1 MVKVV
6 RTYAMS
12 QDAVSAEKS
21 NHRPF
26 EFLRLGRNVDLNTSM
41 HLLPIHKAAVTPAKL
56 TPHRQAVKIN
66 PLSSSFMKC
75 LVSFMRNDIEEA
87 TRK

>member
-41 HLLPIHKAAVTPAKL
+41 HLLPIHKAAKL
-56 TPHRQAVKIN
+56 TPHWQAVKIN

-87 TRK
+87 IRK